1 MVTRAELLSA
11 QSEIK
16 ACKEEAAAKAKE
28 LAWIESQVSK
38 GQEQLQAARLEV
50 AQLQATISA
59 MVPRS
64 EFEAA
69 KKQFSEVEAAARLEE
84 QVQRDLVRSL
94 HDKLKALE
102 DEKSLL
108 RTKMQ
113 VLVMRKHSTFHYL
126 ISLRTGYVPQIRALC
141 CKVCITFYHIMVA
154 SFADLRP

>member
-16 ACKEEAAAKAKE
+16 ACKEEAAAKAKDF
-28 LAWIESQVSK
+28 AWIESQVSK

-69 KKQFSEVEAAARLEE
+69 KKQFSEVEASVRAEE

-94 HDKLKALE
+94 HDRLKALE
-102 DEKSLL
+102 DEKSVL

-113 VLVMRKHSTFHYL
+113 V
-126 ISLRTGYVPQIRALC
+126 RAL
-141 CKVCITFYHIMVA
+141 
-154 SFADLRP
+154 SRPPLPLSPPDPPPHRICARRPNFTLPGIARLSCRSHSPLDSS